1 MFGNNVSLS
10 PSLPLSLHSHLHT
23 YANKPTHLQML
34 FRQCGRAVPWKINVV
49 QTLISSK
56 SKSNNQMLFEL
67 ILTEA
72 KSNFH
77 NYVSKFRKVLKV
89 IHPFLKIFIIIDYI
103 CKLVNW
109 FLTATSFIRLH
120 LSIIATH
127 SDTFTDRQVMQL
139 KTSFGFVYGTN

>member
-1 MFGNNVSLS
+1 MSPSLPLSLS
-10 PSLPLSLHSHLHT
+10 PSLPLSLSPSLPLSLSPYILTYTHMPTNPHT
-23 YANKPTHLQML
+23 SKCCSDSVAE
-34 FRQCGRAVPWKINVV
+34 QCREKSNVV

-89 IHPFLKIFIIIDYI
+89 IHPFFKIFIIH
-103 CKLVNW
+103 K
-109 FLTATSFIRLH
+109 
-120 LSIIATH
+120 IAFQTPL
-127 SDTFTDRQVMQL
+127 QIG
-139 KTSFGFVYGTN
+139 SFGFVYGTN